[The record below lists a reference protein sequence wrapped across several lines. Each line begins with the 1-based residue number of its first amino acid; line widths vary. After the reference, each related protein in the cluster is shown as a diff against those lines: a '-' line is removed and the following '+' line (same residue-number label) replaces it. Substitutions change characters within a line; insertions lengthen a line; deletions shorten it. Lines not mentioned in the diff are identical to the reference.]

1 MIKKRKGWVD
11 VKEETCKLIEA
22 VKNQEDGAFEQLYN
36 EFYKLAYFF
45 AYKLC
50 RNEADAKDAV
60 QDTFIEIHRSIHTL
74 KENAYFKAWLY
85 KIVHSKCKKIFRK
98 NKHTTIDFEDEPII
112 NAIQEE
118 RIEFT
123 PEQLMRFTSDKEV
136 LDSLIAQLPQSQAV
150 IITLF
155 YLEQFSVKEISEI
168 LDIPIGTV
176 KSRLSYGRT
185 CLKKALDEYEA
196 AQGTTLTFREFDA
209 LVSAV
214 LLKQFYQMFQ
224 KPAFLPFT
232 KRIYQAIHTAHT
244 QIALGIVA
252 AALVLGG
259 VGYATARH
267 SQNDQDTTAANKK
280 FIEKHLGNDVI
291 DNAQDAYF
299 TLFSWACCEEMINQ
313 KSDAEIRYMQPLYE
327 ELKRYGGVYYEQLK
341 KDQWTGAFEK
351 RLLR

>member
-1 MIKKRKGWVD
+1 M
-11 VKEETCKLIEA
+11 KEETCKLIEA

-60 QDTFIEIHRSIHTL
+60 QDTFIEVHRSIHTL

-123 PEQLMRFTSDKEV
+123 PEQQIRFTSDKEV

-155 YLEQFSVKEISEI
+155 YLEQFSIKEISDI
-168 LDIPIGTV
+168 LDVPIGTV

-196 AQGTTLTFREFDA
+196 TQGTTLNFREFDA

-214 LLKQFYQMFQ
+214 LLKQFYQMFH
-224 KPAFLPFT
+224 KPTFIPFT
-232 KRIYQAIHTAHT
+232 KRFFRAVHTMNT
-244 QIALGIVA
+244 QIVLGMA
-252 AALVLGG
+252 ATALVLGG
-259 VGYATARH
+259 VGYAATRH
-267 SQNDQDTTAANKK
+267 SQNDHQDTTATNKS
-280 FIEKHLGNDVI
+280 FIEKQLGNDII

-299 TLFSWACCEEMINQ
+299 TLFSWACCETMINQ

-327 ELKRYGGVYYEQLK
+327 ELKRYGGIYYEQLK
-341 KDQWTGAFEK
+341 KDQWTNAFEK
-351 RLLR
+351 RIAK